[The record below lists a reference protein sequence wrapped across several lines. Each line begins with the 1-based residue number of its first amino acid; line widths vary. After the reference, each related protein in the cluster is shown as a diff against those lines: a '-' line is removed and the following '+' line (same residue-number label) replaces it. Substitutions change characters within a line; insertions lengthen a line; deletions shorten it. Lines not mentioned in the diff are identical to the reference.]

1 MCHST
6 QYPSST
12 LHHAWCA
19 RHSHSLGPAYSV
31 HHQHSPWPGNTVGI
45 CIGSRYSLVL
55 QVAFNLTTAA
65 CFSPKTAAQINL
77 FLEWPA
83 FQESG
88 ADGFCFDNH
97 GVFLHCLVL
106 AVIHICR
113 YRVCTGSG
121 LCFLRWLHEVPLFFS
136 ALPRQVWICTVY
148 VLGAGVSSHDLLPGL
163 HREHHPP

>member
-1 MCHST
+1 MYQTYKVSINC
-6 QYPSST
+6 PSVLLQVVLKNIVFVL
-12 LHHAWCA
+12 LHPVAILHLQHDWCA
-19 RHSHSLGPAYSV
+19 SHSHSLGPAYSV

-45 CIGSRYSLVL
+45 VSRYSLFF
-55 QVAFNLTTAA
+55 QVSFNLTTAA

-97 GVFLHCLVL
+97 GEFLHCLIL

-136 ALPRQVWICTVY
+136 ALSRQVWI
-148 VLGAGVSSHDLLPGL
+148 
-163 HREHHPP
+163 